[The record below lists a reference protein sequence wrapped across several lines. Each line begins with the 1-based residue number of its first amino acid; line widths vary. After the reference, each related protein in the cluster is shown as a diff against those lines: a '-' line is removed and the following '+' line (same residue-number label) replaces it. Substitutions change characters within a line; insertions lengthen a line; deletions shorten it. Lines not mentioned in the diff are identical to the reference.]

1 MPIARRGGSGHA
13 EVLWSRRQE
22 VDAAPASRDRPAR
35 FSESLDLTSRQR
47 LFGHAFFPSAF
58 GAGAMVENRPRS
70 FE

>member
-1 MPIARRGGSGHA
+1 MPKCYGRARKGLRPRRPHA
-13 EVLWSRRQE
+13 VG
-22 VDAAPASRDRPAR
+22 RPV

-58 GAGAMVENRPRS
+58 GAGAMVESTRS